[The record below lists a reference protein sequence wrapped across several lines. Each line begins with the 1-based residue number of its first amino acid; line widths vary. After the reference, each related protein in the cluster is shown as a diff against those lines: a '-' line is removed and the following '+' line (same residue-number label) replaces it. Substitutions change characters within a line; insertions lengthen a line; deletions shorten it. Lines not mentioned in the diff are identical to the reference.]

1 MTKIIW
7 LVFILNQVII
17 LIMIN
22 VLSRKERILV
32 LVYKYSDYMT
42 LIQFLNIILKISI
55 LSYF

>member
-22 VLSRKERILV
+22 VMSRKVRILV

>member
-1 MTKIIW
+1 MTKLIW

-22 VLSRKERILV
+22 VMSGKVRLV

-55 LSYF
+55 LNYF